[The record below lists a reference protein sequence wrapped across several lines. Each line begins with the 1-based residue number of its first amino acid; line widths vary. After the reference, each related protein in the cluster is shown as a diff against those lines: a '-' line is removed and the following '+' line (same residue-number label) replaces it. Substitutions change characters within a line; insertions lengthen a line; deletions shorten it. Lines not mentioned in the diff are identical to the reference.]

1 MIRMAAIILPIIIAG
16 KAHLNRMS
24 NKDAIRLPVQT
35 PVPGSG
41 MATKRISPQVPYF
54 CILFP

>member
-1 MIRMAAIILPIIIAG
+1 MAAIILPIMIAG

-41 MATKRISPQVPYF
+41 MLLKGLVPRYRIFVF
-54 CILFP
+54 CFRDYL